1 MLAFNRRVIEE
12 HRATGGRLSGPMA
25 GRKLMLLTTTG
36 ARTGQPRTAVLG
48 YGVDGDRCVVLASN
62 NGAAEHPAWYRNLVA
77 DPRVTVEV
85 GGDRFEA
92 RARTASG
99 EERTRLA
106 ALIPWFE
113 SQQALTSREIPIVAL
128 ERAAG

>member
-1 MLAFNRRVIEE
+1 MLAFNRQVIEE
-12 HRATGGRLSGPMA
+12 HRANGGRLSGPMA
-25 GRKLMLLTTTG
+25 GRSLLLLTTTG
-36 ARTGQPRTAVLG
+36 ARSGEPRTAVLG
-48 YGVDGDRCVVLASN
+48 YGFDGERYVVLASN
-62 NGAAEHPAWYRNLVA
+62 NAAAAHPHWYRNLAA

-92 RARTASG
+92 RARTATG

-113 SQQALTSREIPIVAL
+113 SQQARTSREIPVVAL